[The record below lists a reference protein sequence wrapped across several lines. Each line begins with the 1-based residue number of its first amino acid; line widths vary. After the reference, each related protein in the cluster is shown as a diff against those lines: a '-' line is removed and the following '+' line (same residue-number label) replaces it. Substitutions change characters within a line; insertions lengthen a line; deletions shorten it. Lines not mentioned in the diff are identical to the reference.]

1 MCNSFRDI
9 DQYIR
14 LSHTNSY
21 TTYFKQDIESYLS
34 AENRKDQEVIAVR
47 LENIK
52 LKNKLKKK
60 EQQLKSKV
68 SSQNCVQA
76 RTLQNGSNSWVSMPI
91 DDMHGCVASQMNI
104 DLYGRMQ

>member
-9 DQYIR
+9 DKYIW

-21 TTYFKQDIESYLS
+21 TPYFKQDIESYLS

-68 SSQNCVQA
+68 S
-76 RTLQNGSNSWVSMPI
+76 PI
-91 DDMHGCVASQMNI
+91 TNKH
-104 DLYGRMQ
+104 

>member
-1 MCNSFRDI
+1 MISIALLMKLQDVE
-9 DQYIR
+9 QY
-14 LSHTNSY
+14 LA
-21 TTYFKQDIESYLS
+21 

-68 SSQNCVQA
+68 RNNNNHINYK
-76 RTLQNGSNSWVSMPI
+76 L
-91 DDMHGCVASQMNI
+91 
-104 DLYGRMQ
+104 

>member
-1 MCNSFRDI
+1 MV
-9 DQYIR
+9 
-14 LSHTNSY
+14 LL
-21 TTYFKQDIESYLS
+21 QDIEQYIS

-68 SSQNCVQA
+68 CLLSWL
-76 RTLQNGSNSWVSMPI
+76 TLLIGMSKTKTI
-91 DDMHGCVASQMNI
+91 VAVHITAYSI
-104 DLYGRMQ
+104 IFTKTYLYDYIYNNFYN